1 MNIFALLII
10 QVVGLILLIAALWW
24 VTKRRLGYRWATLG
38 WGALAWPLSQIARM
52 IVATPI
58 LIALG
63 NVLDPAALATASV
76 VLMVLFSG
84 VFEETARW
92 LVLRFWAKTA
102 RQWRDGVGFGLG
114 HGGIEAV
121 LRLVYTAITSAILL
135 TNQEHFL
142 SLAEMSG
149 QNEAVAAVQQQIDD
163 LAHLTLPLVTLSWYE
178 RALAI
183 AFHVAMTLL
192 ILRAVRER
200 KWQLWLLAV
209 VLHSSC
215 NAMAV
220 ALLPLGLLP
229 VYIALTVVAA
239 GSLWA
244 VLSGPLSRSSVE
256 NYPLDKL

>member
-1 MNIFALLII
+1 MNIFTLLTI
-10 QVVGLILLIAALWW
+10 QVVGLILLIGALWW

-38 WGALAWPLSQIARM
+38 WGALAWPLSQVARM

-58 LIALG
+58 LILLG
-63 NVLDPAALATASV
+63 DVLDPGVLATASI
-76 VLMVLFSG
+76 VLMVVLSG

-92 LVLRFWAKTA
+92 LVLRFWAKSA

-121 LRLVYTAITSAILL
+121 LMLVYTAITSAILL
-135 TNQEHFL
+135 TNQERFL
-142 SLAEMSG
+142 SLAESSG
-149 QNEAVAAVQQQIDD
+149 QEEAVAAVQQQIDN
-163 LAHLTLPLVTLSWYE
+163 LAHITLPLVTLSWYE

-209 VLHSSC
+209 VLHSGF
-215 NAMAV
+215 NALAGL
-220 ALLPLGLLP
+220 LLPLGLAP
-229 VYIALTVVAA
+229 VYIALIVVSV

-256 NYPLDKL
+256 NHSLDKL